1 MSGTGRTSPATLVL
15 ADLVHRGRRSSID
28 RHEHKPLRVSS
39 RGGRR
44 RASWTCTG
52 DARTAANVRS
62 RSAWRLSKWRTASWW
77 QSAIRDITDR
87 KRAEAQRTRLIREH
101 AARSEAE
108 AASRA
113 KEEFLA
119 ILSHELRNPLNA
131 VLNAV
136 AVLDEI
142 GVQDPSAIK
151 ARLFA
156 ASLNGSQGCVMIF
169 WTWPDC
175 RLEGRPRDSAP

>member
-1 MSGTGRTSPATLVL
+1 MY
-15 ADLVHRGRRSSID
+15 GRRKNGSEFPVEISLAPVEMEDGI
-28 RHEHKPLRVSS
+28 LV
-39 RGGRR
+39 
-44 RASWTCTG
+44 A
-52 DARTAANVRS
+52 
-62 RSAWRLSKWRTASWW
+62 
-77 QSAIRDITDR
+77 SAIRDITDR

-136 AVLDEI
+136 AVLDRI

-151 ARLFA
+151 ARDYSPPVSTAPTA
-156 ASLNGSQGCVMIF
+156 A
-169 WTWPDC
+169 
-175 RLEGRPRDSAP
+175 